1 MGAKEIDGVS
11 ITSGLYLLKT
21 STAISWPMKMSY
33 HPFLSTDK
41 ILFLSQNSIFKIG
54 ERERKREG
62 REKVLREGGQK
73 KRKEGGKKRG
83 KKEDNQFVISLEFQ
97 LNF

>member
-1 MGAKEIDGVS
+1 MGTKEIDGVS
-11 ITSGLYLLKT
+11 KTSGLYLLKT

-41 ILFLSQNSIFKIG
+41 ILFLNQNSIFKIG

-62 REKVLREGGQK
+62 REKSSEGGRTE
-73 KRKEGGKKRG
+73 KRKEGGKKKG